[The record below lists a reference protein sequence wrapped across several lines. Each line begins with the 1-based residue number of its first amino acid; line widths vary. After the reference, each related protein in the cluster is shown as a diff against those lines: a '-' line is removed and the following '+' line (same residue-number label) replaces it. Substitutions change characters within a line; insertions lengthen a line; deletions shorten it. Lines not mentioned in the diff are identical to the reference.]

1 MIWKSKKTS
10 KKLRHSKKQMKKK
23 NLIVTIAI
31 IVVLSYVFL
40 IRPVQKIRAQSI
52 VLRTSAQRVKDAF
65 KENDIDKVKKE
76 LTQFDLEY
84 KTFEKDA
91 RWIYWTRFIPL
102 AGAYTSDFRHG
113 VLAGDSL
120 LEAGKISVDAIAP
133 YADLLGFKKGEA
145 GFADK
150 PADER
155 IQTAVLTL
163 DKVLG
168 RLDEISA
175 HVDEAQKQIDQINP
189 NHYPKKLGS
198 REIRGRIQSL
208 RSDFDD
214 VATLFVNAKPFL
226 KKLPDI
232 LGAKKQKTYI
242 VLFQNDK
249 ELRPTGGFLTAYAIF
264 YVNQGRIKVE
274 RSQDIY
280 SLDDAIAV
288 HPVAPKEI
296 LTYHKG
302 VSKFYIRDS
311 NLSPDFVKSVELFD
325 SLYQTSK
332 NKVAYDGIIAM
343 DTNVLVDTLRILGD
357 TEVRG
362 TVFSATTD
370 ARCDCPQV
378 IYKLLDEIDKPV
390 GYVKDD
396 RKGILGDLL
405 FTIMQKALS
414 SSPSQYWGPLSQD
427 MLKNLNEKH
436 VLLYMTDNATQASVE
451 SLNYGGRINQ
461 TSGDYLHINDTN
473 FAGAKSN
480 LFVQHSVSSTT
491 TFNDN
496 SIQRDLVLEYKNP
509 RRGSNCNLEAGQ
521 LCINATLRNWI
532 RIYVPRG
539 STLVSFEGS
548 EKKVRTY
555 DELGKTVFEGFFGV
569 NPMGKST
576 IKISYTLPDSIKKD
590 GYSLMI
596 QKQPGT
602 AGHHYSL
609 TIGSTIVPPFDLIKD
624 YEYTSE

>member
-1 MIWKSKKTS
+1 MIWHAKKKS
-10 KKLRHSKKQMKKK
+10 KKLRHTKKK
-23 NLIVTIAI
+23 ILRKNSLLIFFFVI
-31 IVVLSYVFL
+31 LFSYVFL

-52 VLRTSAQRVKDAF
+52 VLRASAQKVKDAF
-65 KENDIDKVKKE
+65 KENDLDKVKTE
-76 LTQFDLEY
+76 LTAFDAEY
-84 KTFEKDA
+84 AEFENDA
-91 RWIYWTRFIPL
+91 RWIYWTRFIPIV
-102 AGAYTSDFRHG
+102 GIYTSDFRHG

-133 YADLLGFKKGEA
+133 YADLLGFKKGGA
-145 GFADK
+145 NFANK
-150 PADER
+150 STDER

-168 RLDEISA
+168 RVDEISVHIA
-175 HVDEAQKQIDQINP
+175 EAQKHVDEINP
-189 NHYPKKLGS
+189 NHYPKSLGKK
-198 REIRGRIQSL
+198 EIRGRIQNL
-208 RSDFDD
+208 RSEFDD
-214 VATLFVNAKPFL
+214 VATLFVNSKPFL

-232 LGAKKQKTYI
+232 LGSKRQKTYI

-264 YVNQGRIKVE
+264 YVNQGRLKVE

-288 HPVAPKEI
+288 HPTAPSEI

-311 NLSPDFVKSVELFD
+311 NLSPDFVKSVGLFD
-325 SLYQTSK
+325 TLYQQSK
-332 NKVAYDGIIAM
+332 NKIEYDGIIAM

-362 TVFSATTD
+362 TVFSANTD
-370 ARCDCPQV
+370 PRCDCPQV

-427 MLKNLNEKH
+427 MFKNLNEKH
-436 VLLYMTDNATQASVE
+436 ILMYMTDSETQKSVE
-451 SLNYGGRINQ
+451 SLNYAGRINAAP
-461 TSGDYLHINDTN
+461 SDYLHINDTN

-480 LFVQHSVSSTT
+480 LFVQHSVASTT
-491 TFNDN
+491 LFDDDA
-496 SIQRDLVLEYKNP
+496 IRRDLVLEYKNP

-532 RIYVPRG
+532 RIYVPKG
-539 STLVSFEGS
+539 SKLITFQGS

-576 IKISYTLPDSIKKD
+576 IKVSYTLPSTIQKD

-602 AGHHYSL
+602 AGHHYTL
-609 TIGSTIVPPFDLIKD
+609 TVGNKQIPPFDLIKD
-624 YEYTSE
+624 YMYK